1 MMTKLSAYWGSVRDG
16 VRNAGMTLA
25 VYSLIFII
33 ILIFLWPRM
42 VITIQAGEGGV
53 MYKRFFGGTVVDNVF
68 TEGLYVIWP
77 WDKLTP
83 YDLRLQALVRD
94 FTVLTAVGLP
104 VTLKMSIRF
113 KPEQSMLGYLHQR
126 VGPGYIDSV
135 VIPEVEAALRRA
147 IGGYS
152 PEAIYTTRKGMLQE
166 IIGEALEPASQKFVI
181 IDDVI
186 IRSVTLPD
194 PIQRAIEEKL
204 VHEQQMQAYVYRLDK
219 ELKEVERK
227 RHEAQGIY
235 EYQKKVG
242 ESLKDPEIL
251 KWLGIQATEKLAES
265 NNAKVVVVGA
275 GKDGLPLILGGN

>member
-1 MMTKLSAYWGSVRDG
+1 MTFSV
-16 VRNAGMTLA
+16 TF
-25 VYSLIFII
+25 LILVII
-33 ILIFLWPRM
+33 VIFLWPRI

-53 MYKRFFGGTVVDNVF
+53 LYKRFFGGTVVDTVYP
-68 TEGLYVIWP
+68 EGLYLIWP
-77 WDKLTP
+77 WDKLTA
-83 YDLRLQALVRD
+83 YDLRLRALVRD
-94 FTVLTAVGLP
+94 FTVLTSVGLP
-104 VTLKMSIRF
+104 VTLKLSIRY

-126 VGPGYIDSV
+126 VGPEYVDSV

-186 IRSVTLPD
+186 IRAVSLPE

-204 VHEQQMQAYVYRLDK
+204 VHEQQMQAYVYRLEK
-219 ELKEVERK
+219 EHQEAERK
-227 RHEAQGIY
+227 RREAQGIY
-235 EYQKKVG
+235 DYQKKVS

-265 NNAKVVVVGA
+265 NNAKIVVVGA
-275 GKDGLPLILGGN
+275 GKDGLPLILGSQ